1 MDRVRYYTYHL
12 ILMKSSA
19 SVCMLACMLETER
32 GTGRVTGFKGS
43 LQVWEW
49 FYCLIMFYV
58 A

>member
-19 SVCMLACMLETER
+19 SVCMRETER

-43 LQVWEW
+43 PQVWEW